1 MGRWNYLAV
10 TYNKVK
16 GVGTIWRN
24 GFPVAQVRQE
34 TITDSFQ
41 FLIIIAIL
49 TLTSPFDI
57 NVTTRLTRDTLEEQ
71 KQCFTIPTKNI
82 LKVGYTAAQHISLS
96 FYRFVNKRVTVR
108 ITI

>member
-24 GFPVAQVRQE
+24 GFPVAQVRQD
-34 TITDSFQ
+34 TVTDSFQ
-41 FLIIIAIL
+41 FLIIEIL

-57 NVTTRLTRDTLEEQ
+57 NVTTRCALILV
-71 KQCFTIPTKNI
+71 TKDYF
-82 LKVGYTAAQHISLS
+82 VSL
-96 FYRFVNKRVTVR
+96 VIHLNNKNHVLLYPHR
-108 ITI
+108 IF